1 MQVIAVSVC
10 YDINKALHLI
20 IKFAVEK
27 IITNFM
33 SIKLLINLA
42 IPNFM
47 ANISQN
53 IKFLR
58 KKKGL
63 TQQQFADEV
72 GIKRSLVGAYE
83 EERAEPKYDLLKKIA
98 LFFDVSLDDFINEE
112 INEKWAPKPKGN
124 PDNLR
129 ILSISVDKDD
139 NENIE
144 MVPVKASAGY
154 LNGFSDPQYIKDLP
168 KFQLPLPFL
177 RRGTFRAFEII
188 GDSMLPIQSG
198 SVILAEYMDNWND
211 VKTGETYIIISRNEG
226 VVYKRAG
233 NRFKDNKELKLISDN
248 KVYDPYTVAAEDILE
263 IWKAKAYIS
272 STLPDPTPEPT
283 IETLTNMMSQM
294 QKSISQLN
302 KN

>member
-1 MQVIAVSVC
+1 
-10 YDINKALHLI
+10 
-20 IKFAVEK
+20 
-27 IITNFM
+27 M

-47 ANISQN
+47 ANISLN

-63 TQQQFADEV
+63 TQQQFADEI

-98 LFFDVSLDDFINEE
+98 LYFDISLDDFINDE

-124 PDNLR
+124 PDNIR
-129 ILSISVDKDD
+129 ILSISVDKED

-154 LNGFSDPQYIKDLP
+154 LNGYADPEYVAKLP
-168 KFQLPLPFL
+168 KFYLPMFKQ
-177 RRGTFRAFEII
+177 GTYRAFEIS
-188 GDSMLPIQSG
+188 GDSMLPLASG
-198 SVILAEYMDNWND
+198 TTIIGEYVQNWTD
-211 VKTGETYIIISRNEG
+211 VKAGQTYVVVSKSEG
-226 VVYKRAG
+226 VVYKRIG
-233 NRFKDNKELKLISDN
+233 NKFKDNKKLKLVSDN
-248 KVYDPYTVAAEDILE
+248 PVYEPYEIEGEDVIEL
-263 IWKAKAYIS
+263 WKAKAYIS
-272 STLPDPTPEPT
+272 TQLPEPMPEPT
-283 IETLTNMMSQM
+283 LESLTGMMAQM
-294 QKSISQLN
+294 QRSISNLEQS